1 MRFVREVR
9 TETGYMMVSS
19 PLMTALDLVQNERK
33 VGGLGRVTEVL
44 LELCRKIGVK
54 FAYVALKASV
64 EKHDGDEP
72 DERWKVIVNYEFD
85 IDEI

>member
-1 MRFVREVR
+1 
-9 TETGYMMVSS
+9 MVSLVVVVLS
-19 PLMTALDLVQNERK
+19 LDLVMKDKEEQW
-33 VGGLGRVTEVL
+33 

-64 EKHDGDEP
+64 EKHDGDER
-72 DERWKVIVNYEFD
+72 DELWKVIVNYEFY